1 MTTSTNIVPVEVK
14 ILRQVNGKGSLP
26 FYATEGSAGIDFIAA
41 TPGTVVID
49 PGKTV
54 FVPTG
59 IAIWINDPT
68 KALWIVPRSGLGCK
82 NRVIPDNRKITFTKI

>member
-1 MTTSTNIVPVEVK
+1 MKNIVPVDVK
-14 ILRQVNGKGSLP
+14 ILRKVNGKNPLP

-41 TPGTVVID
+41 TDGTIVID

-59 IAIWINDPT
+59 IAIWIKDPAC
-68 KALWIVPRSGLGCK
+68 ALWIVPRSGLGCK